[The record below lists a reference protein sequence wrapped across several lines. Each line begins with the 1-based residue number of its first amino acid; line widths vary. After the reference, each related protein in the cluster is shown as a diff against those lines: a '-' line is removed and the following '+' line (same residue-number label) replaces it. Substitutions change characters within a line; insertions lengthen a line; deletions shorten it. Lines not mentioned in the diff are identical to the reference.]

1 LIWQKQL
8 NQKDNKMLH
17 YKIIHEDGTEIFFTN
32 KSGSGTPKEQLDRFL
47 ANNKNKTYS
56 VFWKDM
62 STEYN
67 WGWKPLHIAKGY

>member
-1 LIWQKQL
+1 
-8 NQKDNKMLH
+8 MLH
-17 YKIIHEDGTEIFFTN
+17 YKIIHEDGMEIFITN
-32 KSGSGTPKEQLDRFL
+32 ESSSGNPKEQLDRFL